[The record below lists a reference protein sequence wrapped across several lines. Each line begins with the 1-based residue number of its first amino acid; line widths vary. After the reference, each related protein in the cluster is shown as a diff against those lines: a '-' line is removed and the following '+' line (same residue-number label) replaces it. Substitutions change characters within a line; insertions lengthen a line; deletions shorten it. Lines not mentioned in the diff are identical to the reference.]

1 MAFFN
6 QNDCLLVNDHNN
18 PFHVFFPS
26 RTSLRLFRVHYSVHH
41 WKIDLASRKKINS
54 SRKSTMSSESGPTFK
69 RLSLDETLKQT
80 FVLYCSGWKVLTQLA
95 AMIVALD
102 GGIWAILVAVLVPA
116 MNIEGDKF
124 SDPDYLLT
132 HMGEFYSLLGIRS
145 LVSTVVGAIMTGP
158 MVRAVID
165 VYMQKTPD
173 LKSCMKVGIK
183 RAPTIFVTSV
193 IGSFAVLLGFLLLF
207 FPGLY
212 LCIRWFFLSPVIVV
226 EGLGALASFKRSS
239 ELSSGSWCY
248 VFCTFLICYF
258 FMIVVQLIWSY
269 IFLGGNDVGKTMVS
283 VTGSIIDI
291 IPAVV
296 FQPVLSIVMTLMYL
310 NMRIE
315 KEGLNADVLTR
326 NMGDSGAIDSGYSL
340 LIDQSMEE
348 AQVTVSNDEEV
359 V

>member
-1 MAFFN
+1 M
-6 QNDCLLVNDHNN
+6 
-18 PFHVFFPS
+18 PS
-26 RTSLRLFRVHYSVHH
+26 E
-41 WKIDLASRKKINS
+41 A
-54 SRKSTMSSESGPTFK
+54 GPTFK
-69 RLSLDETLKQT
+69 RLSLDETLNQT
-80 FVLYCSGWKVLTQLA
+80 FVLYCLGWKVLTQLA

-102 GGIWAILVAVLVPA
+102 GGIWAILVSVLVPA
-116 MNIEGDKF
+116 MNLEGEKF
-124 SDPDYLLT
+124 SEPDYLLA
-132 HMGEFYSLLGIRS
+132 HIGEFYSLLGVRL

-158 MVRAVID
+158 MVRAAVD

-173 LKSCMKVGIK
+173 LKSCVKVGVK
-183 RAPTIFVTSV
+183 RAPTLLATSFM
-193 IGSFAVLLGFLLLF
+193 GFFAVLLGFLLLF

-212 LCIRWFFLSPVIVV
+212 LCIRWFFVSPIVVV

-239 ELSSGSWCY
+239 QLSSGSWCY
-248 VFCTFLICYF
+248 VFCTFLICCF
-258 FMIVVQLIWSY
+258 FMIILNHVWSY
-269 IFLGGNDVGKTMVS
+269 IFLGGNDVGKTMFS

-296 FQPVLSIVMTLMYL
+296 CLPVLSIVMTLMYL

>member
-1 MAFFN
+1 
-6 QNDCLLVNDHNN
+6 
-18 PFHVFFPS
+18 
-26 RTSLRLFRVHYSVHH
+26 
-41 WKIDLASRKKINS
+41 
-54 SRKSTMSSESGPTFK
+54 MSSETGPTFK
-69 RLSLDETLKQT
+69 RLSLDETLKET

-95 AMIVALD
+95 AMIVALE

-116 MNIEGDKF
+116 MNIEGEKF
-124 SDPDYLLT
+124 SDPDYLLA
-132 HMGEFYSLLGIRS
+132 HMGEYYSLLGVRM
-145 LVSTVVGAIMTGP
+145 LVSAVMGAIVTGP
-158 MVRAVID
+158 MVRTVID

-173 LKSCMKVGIK
+173 LKSCVKVGVK
-183 RAPTIFVTSV
+183 RAPTLLATSFM
-193 IGSFAVLLGFLLLF
+193 GFFAVLFGFLLLF

-212 LCIRWFFLSPVIVV
+212 LCIRWFFVSPIVVV

-269 IFLGGNDVGKTMVS
+269 IFLGGNDVDKTMFS
-283 VTGSIIDI
+283 VTGSIVDI
-291 IPAVV
+291 IPAVIFV
-296 FQPVLSIVMTLMYL
+296 PIFSIMVTLMYL

-326 NMGDSGAIDSGYSL
+326 NMGDSGAIDSAYSP
-340 LIDQSMEE
+340 LIDQGMQEDR
-348 AQVTVSNDEEV
+348 VSNEEEV